1 MKNELLKG
9 FTMLMLIVALAF
21 ATAVVS
27 ANAQSS
33 SGVVANIPFEFTVG
47 DQALP
52 SGKYTIKATSAH
64 VSALMI
70 QNADAKR
77 SAIRLTNSIE
87 STKINPRAK
96 LVFHRY
102 GERYFLAEV
111 WSGGSNSGRELV
123 KSRQERAIERE
134 LASNGFRSELAQT
147 KYEIVEIV
155 ATLH

>member
-1 MKNELLKG
+1 MKKELLKG
-9 FTMLMLIVALAF
+9 VTMLMVIVVLAF

-33 SGVVANIPFEFTVG
+33 NRVVAEIPFQFTVG
-47 DQALP
+47 DRAMP
-52 SGKYTIKATSAH
+52 SGKYAIKATN
-64 VSALMI
+64 VQGIALII
-70 QNADAKR
+70 QSADAK
-77 SAIRLTNSIE
+77 SAAVRLTNSME
-87 STKINPRAK
+87 PTKANERAK

-111 WSGGSNSGRELV
+111 WSGGSNTGRELV

-134 LASNGFRSELAQT
+134 LASNGLRSELSQT
-147 KYEIVEIV
+147 EYEIVEVV